1 VENALVRRGL
11 LVRLLKVDGGDLG
24 GGDRGAVDIDGADGR
39 GGRALVEKRLGKLQ
53 VEDTGRADGPG
64 VAEDTVLVAV
74 QVCEVG
80 RVRGGREEGDTAIE
94 GLLGLLASSKAGG
107 IAAGDK
113 DHPLLDARAG
123 SRGAGLDELLVVG
136 EGQLRHLDIGDL
148 CGGGVDRVGDGFDRG
163 RGGDGGGG
171 GLRSLCEE
179 ALDLAN
185 DILEE
190 RNLLRGTESRQGEK
204 YGRSAHVG
212 GRVGV
217 CDRCRGR
224 WTIVC

>member
-1 VENALVRRGL
+1 MPVCSYYVVSKHPQTNQSHSREHLHDVPADKADTDHESPARDLGEAPNSVTDGDVQAVLGERAVEGVEDALVGLGL

-24 GGDRGAVDIDGADGR
+24 GGDCGAVDVDGADGR

-113 DHPLLDARAG
+113 DHPLLDAGAG
-123 SRGAGLDELLVVG
+123 GRGAGLDELLVVG
-136 EGQLRHLDIGDL
+136 EGELLDLDVGDL
-148 CGGGVDRVGDGFDRG
+148 CGGGVDRVGD
-163 RGGDGGGG
+163 
-171 GLRSLCEE
+171 
-179 ALDLAN
+179 
-185 DILEE
+185 
-190 RNLLRGTESRQGEK
+190 
-204 YGRSAHVG
+204 
-212 GRVGV
+212 
-217 CDRCRGR
+217 
-224 WTIVC
+224 